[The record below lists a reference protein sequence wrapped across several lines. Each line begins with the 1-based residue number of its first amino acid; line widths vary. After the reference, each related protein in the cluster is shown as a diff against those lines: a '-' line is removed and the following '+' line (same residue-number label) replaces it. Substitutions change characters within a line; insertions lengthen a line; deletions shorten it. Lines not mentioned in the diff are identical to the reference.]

1 MRIAMIGVLLIVSLV
16 IAVLVVPN
24 VGLAQRTAPSF
35 TPGSGTLVALAAP
48 AGEHSQQVTIIDPEK
63 HVLGVYHIDL
73 TSGEIVLKSVR
84 NIHWDLQM
92 GEFNGTKPLPVE
104 VRSMLEQ
111 R

>member
-1 MRIAMIGVLLIVSLV
+1 MTV
-16 IAVLVVPN
+16 
-24 VGLAQRTAPSF
+24 
-35 TPGSGTLVALAAP
+35 
-48 AGEHSQQVTIIDPEK
+48 IDPEK

-92 GEFNGTKPLPVE
+92 GEFNGTKPLPQE